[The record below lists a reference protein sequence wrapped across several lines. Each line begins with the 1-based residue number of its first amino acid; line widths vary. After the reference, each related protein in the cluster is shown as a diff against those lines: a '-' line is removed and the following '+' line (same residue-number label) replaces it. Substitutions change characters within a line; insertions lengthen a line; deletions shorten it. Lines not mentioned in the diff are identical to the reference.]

1 MLVPALIAVVI
12 LMAPIVYVIFRKF
25 SFTRQEIEFG
35 TPQDGVAAICLDI
48 QEDSVRTLRIVYR
61 DGTVSE
67 VKDLRAA

>member
-1 MLVPALIAVVI
+1 MLVPTLIAAVI

-35 TPQDGVAAICLDI
+35 APQDGVKAIHLDI
-48 QEDSVRTLRIVYR
+48 QEDSVRTLRIVYQ
-61 DGTVSE
+61 DGTMSE